1 MRKDTHK
8 KRLINPL
15 IILVSFMCQ
24 ISLSALGSDTLFLE
38 QDFGYQFIQNNYIK
52 FYKDTTNVL
61 SFDEVKTEKYESL
74 FTHPNELSI
83 VEPNTT
89 LWLKFITKNK
99 SHKFGSWVLSVW
111 GFSDITVYVQ
121 DSTGKVEVLRSGI
134 FLPES
139 QKQLRGQIHES
150 NAFHLLSG
158 ESKTIY
164 IKAFAPV
171 AIKIQE
177 VYSIYDWYRYYAQL
191 NYVHLSQG
199 VFHGLLIMMLI
210 YNLSLFFV
218 SRRKSYL
225 YYVLYILSI
234 VIFLSTLFQ
243 YIRNLF
249 MPENPEIAILFGF
262 SIQFTFIFYY
272 LLMGEFIDS
281 KTNYPK
287 LDRTL
292 KILIRLFLVF
302 SAIIIIFRLFDYF
315 WYALLSLLFIISN
328 TLFIFFLNMKVLIKG
343 ARIARIFSLGSFF
356 LFSGTFFTTVGVLL
370 GYNNNFLIVIFEL
383 GILTQAIVYT
393 FGLGH
398 KYRINEKEIEKAK
411 DKLIIQ
417 LKENDLLQTKVTRE
431 LEQKVQE
438 RTHEINQKKAEIE
451 KENKIKDTL
460 IGEIHHRVK
469 NNLQTVSSLIYMQLR
484 GIENDFAR
492 KNLVDIQVRI
502 NSMALVHEMLYSDNN
517 FENISIEKYIYELV
531 QTIDKMINNN
541 KRNIDFQIQTDNLQ
555 LSISRSVSIGMF
567 TSELISNSIKYA
579 FEGIEN
585 PSISIK
591 LTNTQEFVY
600 YEISDNGIGFKTEQN
615 TKNSLGMKLID
626 IFARQLKAQLEI
638 QSNNGV
644 KVKLTIPK
652 SNL

>member
-89 LWLKFITKNK
+89 LWLKFITKNQ

-302 SAIIIIFRLFDYF
+302 SVIIIIFRFFDYF
-315 WYALLSLLFIISN
+315 WYSLLSLLFIISN

>member
-302 SAIIIIFRLFDYF
+302 SVIIIIFRFFDYF
-315 WYALLSLLFIISN
+315 WYSLLSLLFIISN

>member
-15 IILVSFMCQ
+15 IILVLFMCQ

-89 LWLKFITKNK
+89 LWLKFITKNQ

-302 SAIIIIFRLFDYF
+302 SVIIIIFRFFDYF

>member
-1 MRKDTHK
+1 
-8 KRLINPL
+8 
-15 IILVSFMCQ
+15 MCQ

-89 LWLKFITKNK
+89 LWLKFITKNQ

-302 SAIIIIFRLFDYF
+302 SVIIIIFRFFDYF
-315 WYALLSLLFIISN
+315 WYSLLSLLFIISN

>member
-356 LFSGTFFTTVGVLL
+356 LFSGTFLTTVGVLL